1 MVVARALSRDEQS
14 VLMLLRRTGESVP
27 IPDLAVRLGL
37 APAAVQTA
45 CEYLISRGLLQA
57 TVYAVA
63 APATPKRPSSAAP
76 AAADSTRPLR
86 DRKTHNG
93 AIAE

>member
-1 MVVARALSRDEQS
+1 MARALSRDEQA
-14 VLMLLRRTGESVP
+14 VLMRLRRTGESVP
-27 IPDLAVRLGL
+27 IPELAAELGL

-63 APATPKRPSSAAP
+63 APTAPKRPTAAAP
-76 AAADSTRPLR
+76 SVTVSTRPAR
-86 DRKTHNG
+86 EGKTHNG
-93 AIAE
+93 PAAQ